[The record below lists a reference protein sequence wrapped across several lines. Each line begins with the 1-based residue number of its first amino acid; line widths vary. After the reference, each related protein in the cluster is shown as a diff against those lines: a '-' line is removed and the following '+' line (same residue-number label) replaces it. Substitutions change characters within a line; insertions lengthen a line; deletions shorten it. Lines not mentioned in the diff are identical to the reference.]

1 VRHLLTVAGRVP
13 RASAI
18 ALVPSPAAAR
28 NEALDVRGEEG
39 WLSLLTPHILPLT
52 DMQITNLPT
61 PALLLDLDRLEANL
75 ARMAQRAR
83 ALRVALRPHIKTHK
97 CVEIAE
103 RQRAL
108 GASGI
113 TVSTLYEGQVFA
125 QHGFDD
131 LTWAFPVPLTR
142 LPQAQTV
149 AQGARLGLV
158 ADTPDTV
165 AALERFGHPFHVWLK
180 VDCGYH
186 RAGVDPC
193 AEWSLELA
201 RTLHDSRVLRFAGIL
216 SHSGHAYH
224 ARSRAEMA
232 AAAEEER
239 RIMTAFA
246 ARLREAG
253 IHVPQVSVGSTPAM
267 SVVER
272 LDGVD
277 EARPGNYAFYD
288 YTQTVLGSCAVTDCA
303 VTVLASVVSSQPGA
317 RHSIVDAGA
326 LALSKD
332 TGPEH
337 GPHRTMG
344 EIFEDYDRGR
354 LRADAH
360 LISLSQEHG
369 VVSAR
374 LPVGE
379 QVRVL
384 PNHSCLT
391 AACFDEYHVV
401 RGHEVVGRWKI
412 WRGR

>member
-1 VRHLLTVAGRVP
+1 MR
-13 RASAI
+13 I
-18 ALVPSPAAAR
+18 
-28 NEALDVRGEEG
+28 
-39 WLSLLTPHILPLT
+39 T
-52 DMQITNLPT
+52 DLPT

-75 ARMAQRAR
+75 ARMAERAH
-83 ALRVALRPHIKTHK
+83 ALGVALRPHIKTHK

-108 GASGI
+108 GALGL
-113 TVSTLYEGQVFA
+113 TVSTLYEAQVFA
-125 QHGFDD
+125 QHGFGDI
-131 LTWAFPVPLTR
+131 TWAFPVPLTR
-142 LPQAQTV
+142 LAEARTV
-149 AQGARLGLV
+149 AGRARLGLV
-158 ADTPDTV
+158 VDSGEAV
-165 AALERFGHPFHVWLK
+165 AALERFGHPFHLWLK

-193 AEWSLELA
+193 ADASLELA
-201 RTLHDSRVLRFAGIL
+201 RALHDSTVLRFSGLL

-224 ARSRAEMA
+224 ARSRSEMA
-232 AAAEEER
+232 VTAEDER
-239 RIMTAFA
+239 RVMAAFA

-253 IHVPQVSVGSTPAM
+253 IHVPHVSVGSTPAM

-288 YTQTVLGSCAVTDCA
+288 YTQTVLGSCAGADCA

-317 RHSIVDAGA
+317 RHSVVDAGA

-332 TGPEH
+332 AGPEH
-337 GPHRTMG
+337 APHRTMG
-344 EIFEDYDRGR
+344 EIFDDYGSGR
-354 LRADAH
+354 LRADMR
-360 LISLSQEHG
+360 LVSLSQEHG
-369 VVSAR
+369 VVNAR

-379 QVRVL
+379 RVRIL

-391 AACFDEYHVV
+391 TACFDEYHVV
-401 RGHEVVGRWKI
+401 RGDEVVDRWKI

>member
-1 VRHLLTVAGRVP
+1 MRLA
-13 RASAI
+13 
-18 ALVPSPAAAR
+18 
-28 NEALDVRGEEG
+28 D
-39 WLSLLTPHILPLT
+39 
-52 DMQITNLPT
+52 LPT
-61 PALLLDLDRLEANL
+61 PALLLDLDRLETNL
-75 ARMAQRAR
+75 ARMAERAR
-83 ALRVALRPHIKTHK
+83 TLGVALRPHIKTHK
-97 CVEIAE
+97 CIEIAE

-113 TVSTLYEGQVFA
+113 TVSTLHEAQVFA
-125 QHGFDD
+125 EHGFDN
-131 LTWAFPVPLTR
+131 LTWAFPLPLTR
-142 LPQAQTV
+142 LPEAQAV
-149 AQGARLGLV
+149 AGRARLGLV

-193 AEWSLELA
+193 AESSLELA

-224 ARSRAEMA
+224 AGSRSEMA
-232 AAAEEER
+232 ATAEDER
-239 RIMTAFA
+239 RVMTAFA

-253 IHVPQVSVGSTPAM
+253 IYVPRVSVGSTPAM

-288 YTQTVLGSCAVTDCA
+288 YTQTVLGSCALTDCA
-303 VTVLASVVSSQPGA
+303 ATVLACVVSSQPGA
-317 RHSIVDAGA
+317 RHSVVDAGA

-360 LISLSQEHG
+360 LVSLSQEHG
-369 VVSAR
+369 VVNAR

-379 QVRVL
+379 RLRVL

-391 AACFDEYHVV
+391 TACFDEYHVV
-401 RGHEVVGRWKI
+401 QGDTVVDRWKI

>member
-1 VRHLLTVAGRVP
+1 MRLA
-13 RASAI
+13 
-18 ALVPSPAAAR
+18 
-28 NEALDVRGEEG
+28 D
-39 WLSLLTPHILPLT
+39 
-52 DMQITNLPT
+52 LPT
-61 PALLLDLDRLEANL
+61 PALLLDLDRLETNL
-75 ARMAQRAR
+75 ARMAKRAR
-83 ALRVALRPHIKTHK
+83 TLGVALRPHIKTHK
-97 CVEIAE
+97 CIEIAE

-113 TVSTLYEGQVFA
+113 TVSTLHEAQVFA
-125 QHGFDD
+125 EHGFDN
-131 LTWAFPVPLTR
+131 LTWAFPLPLTR
-142 LPQAQTV
+142 LPEAQAV
-149 AQGARLGLV
+149 AGRARLGLV

-193 AEWSLELA
+193 AESSLELA

-224 ARSRAEMA
+224 AGSRSEMA
-232 AAAEEER
+232 ATAEDER
-239 RIMTAFA
+239 RVMTAFA

-253 IHVPQVSVGSTPAM
+253 IYVPRVSVGSTPAM

-288 YTQTVLGSCAVTDCA
+288 YTQTVLGSCALTDCA
-303 VTVLASVVSSQPGA
+303 ATVLACVVSSQPGA
-317 RHSIVDAGA
+317 RHSVVDAGA

-332 TGPEH
+332 AGPDH

-344 EIFEDYDRGR
+344 EIFDDYPSGR

-360 LISLSQEHG
+360 LVSLSQEHG
-369 VVSAR
+369 VVNAR

-379 QVRVL
+379 RLRVL

-391 AACFDEYHVV
+391 TACFDEYHVV
-401 RGHEVVGRWKI
+401 QGDTVVDRWKI